1 LRSRGWANEEGP
13 VQLEPGLCLYQS
25 FLDAGEQTRLWERC
39 RSLAAGP
46 VPMYTP
52 TVRGG
57 RKMSV
62 GMLCLGRHW
71 NALAYDYE
79 ERRSDYDN
87 QPVPPVPDDFTRIA
101 VDAAARAGFDLQP
114 DLCIMNFYDQSS
126 RMGVHQDKD
135 ERPATIA
142 AGVPIVSVSIGD
154 AARFVIGGLSR
165 KDPMRP
171 LMLRSGDVLVMGGPS
186 RLRFHGVTRILPGTA
201 PAGTGPGRFN
211 LTFRAW

>member
-1 LRSRGWANEEGP
+1 M
-13 VQLEPGLCLYQS
+13 QLEPGLHLFQHR
-25 FLDAGEQTRLWERC
+25 LGADEQRWLWSVC
-39 RSLAAGP
+39 RALADGA

-57 RKMSV
+57 KKMSV

-71 NALAYDYE
+71 NALTYQYE
-79 ERRSDYDN
+79 KARTDFDHLE
-87 QPVPPVPDDFTRIA
+87 VPPIPAELAAIA
-101 VDAAARAGFDLQP
+101 TSAAAGAGFTMRP
-114 DLCIMNFYDQSS
+114 DICIMNFYDQES

-135 ERPATIA
+135 ESRESLE

-154 AARFVIGGLSR
+154 TARFVVGGLSR

-171 LMLRSGDVLVMGGPS
+171 LMLHSGDVIVMGGPS

-201 PAGTGPGRFN
+201 PEGTGPGRFN
-211 LTFRAW
+211 LTFRAA

>member
-1 LRSRGWANEEGP
+1 M
-13 VQLEPGLCLYQS
+13 QLEPGLYLFQHR
-25 FLDAGEQTRLWERC
+25 LGADDQRRLWRVC
-39 RSLAAGP
+39 RALADGA

-57 RKMSV
+57 KKMSV

-71 NALAYDYE
+71 NALTYQYE
-79 ERRSDYDN
+79 KARTDFDHLE
-87 QPVPPVPDDFTRIA
+87 VPPIPAELAAIA
-101 VDAAARAGFDLQP
+101 TSAAAGAGFTMRP
-114 DLCIMNFYDQSS
+114 DICIMNFYDQDS

-135 ERPATIA
+135 ESRESLE

-154 AARFVIGGLSR
+154 TARFVVGGLSR

-171 LMLRSGDVLVMGGPS
+171 LMLHSGDVIVMGGPS

-201 PAGTGPGRFN
+201 PEGTGPGRFN
-211 LTFRAW
+211 LTFRQG